1 MFSIGERV
9 KINLHDKSIIR
20 VGKIIGTYK
29 KSNETIY
36 IVRFK
41 SGAICRFVKTE
52 LLKIDR

>member
-1 MFSIGERV
+1 MFAIGEKV
-9 KINLHDKSIIR
+9 KIDLYDKSIIR
-20 VGKIIGTYK
+20 IGKVIGTYK